1 MKVYAFIPIKNNSKR
16 LPKKNFL
23 KINDKKLYE
32 IVLNNCVKSDCFD
45 KIIISTN
52 SNEIIK
58 NSNKIIKN
66 NNKINVIPREKYL
79 NKKKTS
85 VADIS
90 INLINKF
97 NLKKNDIFFVIY
109 PTAILINNKIIKNSF
124 REFQSKK
131 LKSMISV
138 QRYIS
143 SPFKALKFKK
153 NFLKP
158 IFNKDIFKQTNKEYY
173 FSDGGFYW
181 NKVGHFKIY
190 KNFYPKKLNPY
201 ILNYNQ
207 NVDLDDYNDLKRLKD
222 IIKLSNI
229 KF

>member
-1 MKVYAFIPIKNNSKR
+1 MKVYAFIPVKNNSKR

-23 KINDKKLYE
+23 KINGKKLYE
-32 IVLNNCVKSDCFD
+32 IVLDNCIKSNCFD

-52 SNEIIK
+52 SNNIDKK
-58 NSNKIIKN
+58 NKY
-66 NNKINVIPREKYL
+66 NNKVAVTLREKYL

-90 INLINKF
+90 MNLIKRF

-109 PTAILINNKIIKNSF
+109 PTAILINNKIIKDSF
-124 REFQSKK
+124 DKFKSRKA
-131 LKSMISV
+131 KSMLSV
-138 QRYIS
+138 QKYIC
-143 SPFKALKFKK
+143 SPFKALKIKK
-153 NFLKP
+153 NSLAP
-158 IFNKDIFKQTNKEYY
+158 IFKKDIFKQTNKEYF

-181 NKVGHFKIY
+181 NEVSNFKRY

-201 ILNYNQ
+201 VLDYYQ
-207 NVDLDDYNDLKRLKD
+207 NVDLDDYNDLRRLKD
-222 IIKLSNI
+222 IIKLRNI